1 MVRSGLTAR
10 TRQKQVILPQLGD
23 QGLDCDQMAAG
34 IKTKPLGGPVKPGG
48 NGGAREQLDLSRM
61 QRGGGRTGCAGP
73 SNQSGT
79 VKCSPG
85 AQWES
90 PRLGSSSQSLHLSES

>member
-1 MVRSGLTAR
+1 MRLHSYGKKMVRSGLTAR

-61 QRGGGRTGCAGP
+61 QRGGGGVYRLCWSLKPVRNSQVQPRGP
-73 SNQSGT
+73 VG
-79 VKCSPG
+79 
-85 AQWES
+85 ES
-90 PRLGSSSQSLHLSES
+90 KVWV

>member
-61 QRGGGRTGCAGP
+61 QRG
-73 SNQSGT
+73 
-79 VKCSPG
+79 
-85 AQWES
+85 
-90 PRLGSSSQSLHLSES
+90 